1 MIADSCND
9 AGYEY
14 TIKSLLANKAIMLPW
29 TWERVKDVIWLEVQ
43 SAMYPDKKRSTTA
56 LKSDEV
62 TQVADVI
69 IRHLAAELNLN
80 VPFPSK
86 EEIDG
91 YKT

>member
-1 MIADSCND
+1 M
-9 AGYEY
+9 
-14 TIKSLLANKAIMLPW
+14 
-29 TWERVKDVIWLEVQ
+29 Q
-43 SAMYPDKKRSTTA
+43 FAMYPDKKRRTTS